1 MEIISQ
7 HTKQIMER
15 CKERAREAG
24 LSFDNE
30 SLEYIVTNRDMLELA
45 PKGMIPT
52 LYDYWVNDLEIIK
65 GMKEYELYPHNAYET
80 VINSRPALSF
90 YNDNNPDWLNVM
102 IFYHVLAHI
111 DFMQNNNYFR
121 KTWDDDFV
129 GQALADKR
137 LISNYRSKHGRWVDY
152 VIEFT
157 RGIDNITGYY
167 KELSELDKSKPEK
180 TTKIDYFFNIFLQQV
195 KKVKTP
201 IYLKEI
207 DNYNKIITET
217 EKDKTFD
224 DRKQAD
230 TLFILNIK
238 KLYPEFETF
247 YDKYIKEVKIKPF
260 DLIKYLIEN
269 SSFLNND
276 KNKWMKSVMEIVR
289 NTALHFEPQRR
300 TKIINE
306 GWATYWHSE
315 LFISDDRIKG
325 HEADFAKINALV
337 TAVPVV
343 GFNPYAIGSR
353 LFEFIKE
360 SAKKGKLSYDFE
372 KIKNIETRKNYN
384 NKTDKGK
391 DQGKD
396 YLFHVR
402 TNFNDFTF
410 INSFVNQDF
419 TDKYNLVM
427 VGERINKQRMTKEYY
442 IKSKK
447 AEEYKE
453 YILSHL
459 IHPPHITVSKEKTKK
474 DVLYLVH
481 HYEGKQLIREFIN
494 NTMIGLEYLWGKEV
508 QLETHKIK
516 DGKPIKVI
524 YTAKNKKITEI

>member
-7 HTKQIMER
+7 HTKRIMEK
-15 CKERAREAG
+15 CKERARDAG

-52 LYDYWVNDLEIIK
+52 LYDYWVNDLELIK
-65 GMKEYELYPHNAYET
+65 GIKEYELYPHNAYET

-137 LISNYRSKHGRWVDY
+137 LISNLRSRHGRWVDY

-157 RGIDNITGYY
+157 RGLDNITGYY

-180 TTKIDYFFNIFLQQV
+180 ITKIDYFFNIFLQQV

-207 DNYNKIITET
+207 ENYNKIITEQKKE
-217 EKDKTFD
+217 EKSDNLK
-224 DRKQAD
+224 KAD
-230 TLFILNIK
+230 TIFISGIK
-238 KLYPEFETF
+238 THYPEFETL
-247 YDKYIKEVKIKPF
+247 YKKHIKEAKPKPF
-260 DLIKYLIEN
+260 DLIKYLTEN
-269 SSFLNND
+269 SSFLNKD
-276 KNKWMKSVMEIVR
+276 KNKWMKSVIEIVR
-289 NTALHFEPQRR
+289 NTALYFEPQRR

-306 GWATYWHSE
+306 GWATYWHNE
-315 LFISDDRIKG
+315 LFICDDRISG
-325 HEADFAKINALV
+325 HEADFAKINAFV
-337 TAVPVV
+337 TAVPMV
-343 GFNPYAIGSR
+343 GFNPYAIGFR
-353 LFEFIKE
+353 LFEFIKD
-360 SAKKGKLSYDFE
+360 SADKGKLGYDFE
-372 KIKNIETRKNYN
+372 KIKNIETRKSYRQ
-384 NKTDKGK
+384 KTKNS
-391 DQGKD
+391 KD
-396 YLFHVR
+396 YLFYVR
-402 TNFNDFTF
+402 SNFCDFTF

-427 VGERINKQRMTKEYY
+427 VGERINKQRMTREYY

-447 AEEYKE
+447 HEDYKNF
-453 YILSHL
+453 ILSHL

-474 DVLYLVH
+474 GVLYLIH
-481 HYEGKQLIREFIN
+481 HYEGKQLIREFID

-508 QLETHKIK
+508 KLETHKIK
-516 DGKPIKVI
+516 NGKPVQVI
-524 YTAKNKKITEI
+524 YTAKDRKITET